1 MSSARQLL
9 LDVLLSPEP
18 SLDNYVVGSNHEALA
33 AVGQLRPGQ
42 ALYLWGPQGSGK
54 SHLLKACLA
63 AWAGEHHALGAQV
76 PVTAFDAVDTGLVTV
91 DDVHLLDDARQAALF
106 ALINR
111 WRSRQAVDSRSAQGL
126 SLLVAGNCAPAMLP
140 LREDLRTRLAW
151 GLVCRLDLLSDADK
165 RAALLQHA
173 RERQL
178 ALSPDIV
185 DHLLLHH
192 TRDLRQLVPLID
204 ALDHYSLETRRPVTL
219 PLLRALQTQT

>member
-9 LDVLLSPEP
+9 LDVLMSPEP
-18 SLDNYVVGSNHEALA
+18 SFDNYVAGANHEALA
-33 AVGQLRPGQ
+33 AIRTLQPGN
-42 ALYLWGPQGSGK
+42 AVYVWGPQGSGK
-54 SHLLKACLA
+54 THLLRACQA
-63 AWAGEHHALGAQV
+63 AWSAPSHALGPAS
-76 PVTAFDAVDTGLVTV
+76 PVADFDAVESGLAVI
-91 DDVHLLDDARQAALF
+91 DDVQNLDESRQAALF
-106 ALINR
+106 ALYNR
-111 WRSRQAVDSRSAQGL
+111 WRSRQAADLRSGQGMA
-126 SLLVAGNCAPAMLP
+126 LLVGGDRAPAMLG

-151 GLVCRLDLLSDADK
+151 GLVCRLELLSDADK

-173 RERQL
+173 RQRQL
-178 ALSPDIV
+178 MLSPDIV